1 MSDYMRKVFYVRK
14 REENPDCSVTAGYVK
29 AERRKQVLTLTIFLD
44 TQDLPEECP
53 VCAVYCT
60 GREWQCFSCG
70 WVTFDKNGTTVCNLF
85 LPDDETIAHADAV
98 AGIGIGRNGA
108 YWAGQL
114 PCFYECQAGEQCRRM
129 TALRKCGGAMCG
141 CKC

>member
-1 MSDYMRKVFYVRK
+1 MKQAYSVKNDWEAVIMSDYMRKVFYVRK

-98 AGIGIGRNGA
+98 AGIGIGQKWRLLGRTIA
-108 YWAGQL
+108 VL
-114 PCFYECQAGEQCRRM
+114 
-129 TALRKCGGAMCG
+129 L
-141 CKC
+141 

>member
-85 LPDDETIAHADAV
+85 LPDDETIDLFADLLDLRLHVHQSELAEMALTGQDNCRAFMNV
-98 AGIGIGRNGA
+98 RQGSSAGA
-108 YWAGQL
+108 
-114 PCFYECQAGEQCRRM
+114 
-129 TALRKCGGAMCG
+129 
-141 CKC
+141 

>member
-53 VCAVYCT
+53 VCAAQAESGSVSPADGSLLIKT
-60 GREWQCFSCG
+60 ELPSVTCFCR
-70 WVTFDKNGTTVCNLF
+70 TM
-85 LPDDETIAHADAV
+85 
-98 AGIGIGRNGA
+98 R
-108 YWAGQL
+108 QL
-114 PCFYECQAGEQCRRM
+114 PTRMLWQESELAEMALTGQDNCRAFMNVRQGSSAG
-129 TALRKCGGAMCG
+129 A
-141 CKC
+141 

>member
-53 VCAVYCT
+53 VCAALEPCPMCAGAIVQARIPRVVIGSMNPKAGCAGSVLNLLQQDGLNHQVEIT
-60 GREWQCFSCG
+60 KGVLAEECSGLMTSFFRE
-70 WVTFDKNGTTVCNLF
+70 
-85 LPDDETIAHADAV
+85 
-98 AGIGIGRNGA
+98 
-108 YWAGQL
+108 
-114 PCFYECQAGEQCRRM
+114 
-129 TALRKCGGAMCG
+129 LRKKKKA
-141 CKC
+141 

>member
-108 YWAGQL
+108 YWAGNCRAFMNVRQGSS
-114 PCFYECQAGEQCRRM
+114 AG
-129 TALRKCGGAMCG
+129 A
-141 CKC
+141 

>member
-85 LPDDETIAHADAV
+85 CRTM
-98 AGIGIGRNGA
+98 R
-108 YWAGQL
+108 QL
-114 PCFYECQAGEQCRRM
+114 PTRMLWQESELAEMALTGQDNCRAFMNVRQGSSAG
-129 TALRKCGGAMCG
+129 A
-141 CKC
+141 

>member
-85 LPDDETIAHADAV
+85 LPDDETETDARMLWQESELAEMALTGQDNCRAFMNV
-98 AGIGIGRNGA
+98 RQGSSAGA
-108 YWAGQL
+108 
-114 PCFYECQAGEQCRRM
+114 
-129 TALRKCGGAMCG
+129 
-141 CKC
+141 

>member
-60 GREWQCFSCG
+60 GREWQELPSATCFCR
-70 WVTFDKNGTTVCNLF
+70 TM
-85 LPDDETIAHADAV
+85 
-98 AGIGIGRNGA
+98 R
-108 YWAGQL
+108 QL
-114 PCFYECQAGEQCRRM
+114 PMRMLWQESELAEMALTGQDNCRAFMNVRQGSSAG
-129 TALRKCGGAMCG
+129 A
-141 CKC
+141 

>member
-60 GREWQCFSCG
+60 GREWQCSPADG
-70 WVTFDKNGTTVCNLF
+70 SLLTKTELPSVTCFCRTM
-85 LPDDETIAHADAV
+85 
-98 AGIGIGRNGA
+98 R
-108 YWAGQL
+108 QL
-114 PCFYECQAGEQCRRM
+114 PTRM
-129 TALRKCGGAMCG
+129 LW
-141 CKC
+141 

>member
-1 MSDYMRKVFYVRK
+1 MRK

-29 AERRKQVLTLTIFLD
+29 SRAEKTGINADDFLD

-85 LPDDETIAHADAV
+85 CRTM
-98 AGIGIGRNGA
+98 R
-108 YWAGQL
+108 QL
-114 PCFYECQAGEQCRRM
+114 PTRMLWQESELAEMALTGQDNCRAFMNVRQGEQCRRM
-129 TALRKCGGAMCG
+129 TALRKCGGAMRG
-141 CKC
+141 CQC

>member
-14 REENPDCSVTAGYVK
+14 REENSDCSVTAGYVK

-85 LPDDETIAHADAV
+85 LPDNERMLWQESELAEMALTGQDNCRAFMNV
-98 AGIGIGRNGA
+98 RQGSSAGA
-108 YWAGQL
+108 
-114 PCFYECQAGEQCRRM
+114 
-129 TALRKCGGAMCG
+129 
-141 CKC
+141 

>member
-70 WVTFDKNGTTVCNLF
+70 WVIKTE
-85 LPDDETIAHADAV
+85 LPSVTCFC
-98 AGIGIGRNGA
+98 RTMR
-108 YWAGQL
+108 QL
-114 PCFYECQAGEQCRRM
+114 PTRMLWQESELAEMALTGQDNCRAFMNVRQGSSAG
-129 TALRKCGGAMCG
+129 A
-141 CKC
+141 

>member
-14 REENPDCSVTAGYVK
+14 REENADCSVTAGYVK

-44 TQDLPEECP
+44 AQDLPEECP

-70 WVTFDKNGTTVCNLF
+70 WVTFDKNGTTVCGRNRNWQKWRL
-85 LPDDETIAHADAV
+85 LGRTIAV
-98 AGIGIGRNGA
+98 
-108 YWAGQL
+108 L
-114 PCFYECQAGEQCRRM
+114 
-129 TALRKCGGAMCG
+129 L
-141 CKC
+141 

>member
-70 WVTFDKNGTTVCNLF
+70 WVTFGKNGTTCVLLSLLRCDNCPRGCCGRNRNWQKWRL
-85 LPDDETIAHADAV
+85 LGRTIAV
-98 AGIGIGRNGA
+98 
-108 YWAGQL
+108 L
-114 PCFYECQAGEQCRRM
+114 
-129 TALRKCGGAMCG
+129 L
-141 CKC
+141 